1 MSFLECENLYKKFPD
16 SRDNFDVDISFN
28 IEEKCFVSIVGPSG
42 SGKSTVLKM
51 IAGLESIDKK
61 DSTVNPKIIL
71 DGDDI
76 TNLPSGKRNLGMVF
90 QNSALFLNM
99 SVLENVAYGLR
110 CHGMKKKEAHEKA
123 ESFLE
128 RVGLGGFGKRNP
140 ETLSGGEAQ
149 RCALARTLIVEPKLV
164 LLDEPLSAVD
174 SDLRKKLAADI
185 KKMQRDFGFCA
196 IMVTHDID
204 EAKTVSDRIIQI
216 KDGRKVWEGSAADF

>member
-1 MSFLECENLYKKFPD
+1 MSFLECVNLYKKFPD
-16 SRDNFDVDISFN
+16 SQDNFDVDISFN
-28 IEEKCFVSIVGPSG
+28 IEEKRFVSIVGPSG

-61 DSTVNPKIIL
+61 NSAVHSKIIL

-110 CHGMKKKEAHEKA
+110 CHGMKKKDAREKA

-185 KKMQRDFGFCA
+185 KKMQRDFNFCA

>member
-1 MSFLECENLYKKFPD
+1 MSFLECENLYKNFPD

-61 DSTVNPKIIL
+61 DSAVHSKIIL

-76 TNLPSGKRNLGMVF
+76 TNLPCGKRNLGMVF

-128 RVGLGGFGKRNP
+128 RVGLDGFGKRNP

>member
-1 MSFLECENLYKKFPD
+1 M
-16 SRDNFDVDISFN
+16 
-28 IEEKCFVSIVGPSG
+28 
-42 SGKSTVLKM
+42 
-51 IAGLESIDKK
+51 GLD
-61 DSTVNPKIIL
+61 
-71 DGDDI
+71 
-76 TNLPSGKRNLGMVF
+76 
-90 QNSALFLNM
+90 
-99 SVLENVAYGLR
+99 
-110 CHGMKKKEAHEKA
+110 
-123 ESFLE
+123 
-128 RVGLGGFGKRNP
+128 GFGKRNP

>member
-1 MSFLECENLYKKFPD
+1 MSFIECVNLYKKFPD

-110 CHGMKKKEAHEKA
+110 CHGMKKKDAHKKA

-140 ETLSGGEAQ
+140 ETLSGGESCSDWYHHYYSYPQLDQ
-149 RCALARTLIVEPKLV
+149 RCINPNRLA
-164 LLDEPLSAVD
+164 
-174 SDLRKKLAADI
+174 DLPER
-185 KKMQRDFGFCA
+185 R
-196 IMVTHDID
+196 
-204 EAKTVSDRIIQI
+204 
-216 KDGRKVWEGSAADF
+216 